1 MEIVFHFPRKKTP
14 RNYQHNMNETI
25 ILEKFR
31 TGNEKT
37 LYELVLLIRVVI
49 NLFNIISSGGSGV
62 VRLFLS
68 CSFQKAETAHI

>member
-14 RNYQHNMNETI
+14 RNYRHNMNETI

-37 LYELVLLIRVVI
+37 LYELGPLIPTRSYKLVQYNIEWRVRSCASLSLL
-49 NLFNIISSGGSGV
+49 
-62 VRLFLS
+62 
-68 CSFQKAETAHI
+68 